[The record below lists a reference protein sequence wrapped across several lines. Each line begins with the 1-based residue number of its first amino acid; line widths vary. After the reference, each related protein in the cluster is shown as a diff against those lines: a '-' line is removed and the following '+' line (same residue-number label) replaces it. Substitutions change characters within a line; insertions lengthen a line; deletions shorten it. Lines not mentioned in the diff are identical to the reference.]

1 MEIGIYKITNP
12 KNKIY
17 IGQSINIK
25 VRWKNHSNLKKLKDQ
40 PKLYNSILK
49 YGVEN
54 HKFEVVQY
62 CNFSELN
69 ELERYYQELYNCIKN
84 GLNCKLTD
92 TTFKKGVFSEETRLK
107 ISKSL
112 TGKKLTLEHKQSLS
126 KAQTGLKR
134 SAEAIAKSVNSRKG
148 RKDSVETKKIKSKM
162 QTRGKNSFAK
172 ITLNTETGIFYETA
186 LEAAESIGF
195 TYNRFNHYINGR
207 TKTKLPFIYV

>member
-17 IGQSINIK
+17 IGQSVNIK

-40 PKLYNSILK
+40 PKLYNSIFK
-49 YGVEN
+49 YGIEN

-62 CNFSELN
+62 CSFDELN
-69 ELERYYQELYNCIKN
+69 DLERYYQELYNCIEN

-92 TTFKKGVFSEETRLK
+92 TTFKKGVFSEETKLK

-112 TGKKLTLEHKQSLS
+112 TGKKLSEQHKLSLS

-134 SAEAIAKSVNSRKG
+134 SPEAIAKSVTSRIG
-148 RKDSVETKKIKSKM
+148 RKDNEQTKKLKSLN
-162 QTRGKNSFAK
+162 QSRGKNSFAK
-172 ITLNTETGIFYETA
+172 IVLNTETGIFYETA
-186 LEAAESIGF
+186 VEAAESIGF
-195 TYNRFNHYINGR
+195 SYNKFNHYINGR
-207 TKTKLPFIYV
+207 TKIKLSFIYV